1 MRRAY
6 RLSLARVGDRPARR
20 GDRAV
25 PLVYLLPIDIGYGV
39 SEGMLV
45 LAFVLLT
52 GWTVAR
58 MRRVARAEPAPG

>member
-1 MRRAY
+1 MRRGH
-6 RLSLARVGDRPARR
+6 RLISTVWGVGLVLEAIARI
-20 GDRAV
+20 
-25 PLVYLLPIDIGYGV
+25 PLVFLLPIDIGYGV

>member
-1 MRRAY
+1 M
-6 RLSLARVGDRPARR
+6 
-20 GDRAV
+20 
-25 PLVYLLPIDIGYGV
+25 VYLLPIDIGYGV